1 MDTTSI
7 NRSNRSA
14 VIRASKKGTVITA
27 LLLSFSTTHIH
38 AQSSFDEREGC
49 LNVVNTT
56 VTKATGEYGDDAFS
70 MNYRHERFINEQWSI
85 GAGIGYNYHSKYRLA
100 IVPVFVS
107 STFFF
112 TNTQWAPFINVE
124 LGSFG
129 IIRRGNIDTNTKYST
144 TLKNTDFNLLMSPSI
159 GIKLHLSSHI
169 GLMTSITN
177 ENILLLKIYND
188 KQNAYTNK
196 IISGFGIN
204 IGLFFQIKGW

>member
-1 MDTTSI
+1 MHTTSI
-7 NRSNRSA
+7 NRSNRSTMMQ
-14 VIRASKKGTVITA
+14 ASKTGTVIIA
-27 LLLSFSTTHIH
+27 LLFSFSTSHTH

-56 VTKATGEYGDDAFS
+56 VAKGASEYGDDTFS

-169 GLMTSITN
+169 GLMTSIMN
-177 ENILLLKIYND
+177 ENILLKIYND

-196 IISGFGIN
+196 IISGLGIN

>member
-144 TLKNTDFNLLMSPSI
+144 TLKNTNFNLLMSPSI

-177 ENILLLKIYND
+177 ENILLKVYND
-188 KQNAYTNK
+188 KQNAYTTK
-196 IISGFGIN
+196 IISGLGIN
-204 IGLFFQIKGW
+204 MGLFFQIKGW

>member
-1 MDTTSI
+1 MATTSI

-112 TNTQWAPFINVE
+112 TNTQWASFINVE

-169 GLMTSITN
+169 GLMTSIMN
-177 ENILLLKIYND
+177 ENILLKIYND

-196 IISGFGIN
+196 IISGLGIN

>member
-1 MDTTSI
+1 MATTSI
-7 NRSNRSA
+7 NRSNRSTMMQ
-14 VIRASKKGTVITA
+14 ASKTGTVIIA
-27 LLLSFSTTHIH
+27 LLFSFSTTHIH

-177 ENILLLKIYND
+177 ENILLKVYND
-188 KQNAYTNK
+188 KQNAYTTK
-196 IISGFGIN
+196 VISSLGIN

>member
-1 MDTTSI
+1 MATTSI
-7 NRSNRSA
+7 NWSNRQLCKT
-14 VIRASKKGTVITA
+14 RTVIIA
-27 LLLSFSTTHIH
+27 LLLTLSTTHIH

-56 VTKATGEYGDDAFS
+56 CTKGTSEYGDDTFS
-70 MNYRHERFINEQWSI
+70 MNYQHERFINEQWSI
-85 GAGIGYNYHSKYRLA
+85 GAGIGYNYHSQYRLA

-112 TNTQWAPFINVE
+112 TNTQWAPFVNVQ

-129 IIRRGNIDTNTKYST
+129 IIRKGNIDTNTKYST

-177 ENILLLKIYND
+177 ENILLKIYND
-188 KQNAYTNK
+188 KQSAYSNK
-196 IISGFGIN
+196 VISSLGIN

>member
-1 MDTTSI
+1 MATTSI
-7 NRSNRSA
+7 NRSNRQLC
-14 VIRASKKGTVITA
+14 KTGTVIIA
-27 LLLSFSTTHIH
+27 LLLTLSTTHIH
-38 AQSSFDEREGC
+38 AQSPFDEREGC

-56 VTKATGEYGDDAFS
+56 VTKGTGEYGDDTFS
-70 MNYRHERFINEQWSI
+70 MNYQHERFINEQWSI
-85 GAGIGYNYHSKYRLA
+85 GAGIGYNYHSQYRLA

-112 TNTQWAPFINVE
+112 TNTQWSPFVNVQ

-129 IIRRGNIDTNTKYST
+129 IIRKGNIDTNTKYST

-177 ENILLLKIYND
+177 ENILLKIYND
-188 KQNAYTNK
+188 KQSAYTNK
-196 IISGFGIN
+196 VISSLGIN

>member
-1 MDTTSI
+1 M
-7 NRSNRSA
+7 
-14 VIRASKKGTVITA
+14 RASKKGTVITA

-169 GLMTSITN
+169 GLMTSIMN
-177 ENILLLKIYND
+177 ENILLKIYND

-196 IISGFGIN
+196 IISGLGIN

>member
-85 GAGIGYNYHSKYRLA
+85 GAGIGYNYHSKYR
-100 IVPVFVS
+100 VS
-107 STFFF
+107 RK
-112 TNTQWAPFINVE
+112 TQLHP
-124 LGSFG
+124 SP
-129 IIRRGNIDTNTKYST
+129 
-144 TLKNTDFNLLMSPSI
+144 LM
-159 GIKLHLSSHI
+159 H
-169 GLMTSITN
+169 
-177 ENILLLKIYND
+177 
-188 KQNAYTNK
+188 
-196 IISGFGIN
+196 IIS
-204 IGLFFQIKGW
+204 

>member
-70 MNYRHERFINEQWSI
+70 MNYRHERFITEQWSI
-85 GAGIGYNYHSKYRLA
+85 GAGIGYNYHSQYRLA
-100 IVPVFVS
+100 IVPVFAS

-112 TNTQWAPFINVE
+112 TNTQWAPFVNVQ

-129 IIRRGNIDTNTKYST
+129 IIRKGNIDTKTKYST

-177 ENILLLKIYND
+177 ENILLKVYND

-196 IISGFGIN
+196 IISGLGIN

>member
-14 VIRASKKGTVITA
+14 VIRASKTGTVITV

-124 LGSFG
+124 LGSFS

-177 ENILLLKIYND
+177 ENILLKIYND

>member
-1 MDTTSI
+1 MATTSI
-7 NRSNRSA
+7 NRSNRQLC
-14 VIRASKKGTVITA
+14 KTGTVIIA

-56 VTKATGEYGDDAFS
+56 CTKGTGEHGDDTFS
-70 MNYRHERFINEQWSI
+70 MNYQHERFINEQWSI
-85 GAGIGYNYHSKYRLA
+85 GAGIGYNYHSQYRLA

-112 TNTQWAPFINVE
+112 TNTQWSPFVNVR

-129 IIRRGNIDTNTKYST
+129 IIRKGNIDTNTKYST

-177 ENILLLKIYND
+177 ENTLLKIYND
-188 KQNAYTNK
+188 KQKTYTNK
-196 IISGFGIN
+196 IISSIGIN

>member
-1 MDTTSI
+1 MATTSI
-7 NRSNRSA
+7 NRSNRQLC
-14 VIRASKKGTVITA
+14 KTGTVIIA
-27 LLLSFSTTHIH
+27 LLLTLSTTHIH

-56 VTKATGEYGDDAFS
+56 VTKGTGEYGDDTFS
-70 MNYRHERFINEQWSI
+70 MNYQHERFINEQWSI
-85 GAGIGYNYHSKYRLA
+85 GAGIGYNYHSQYRLA

-112 TNTQWAPFINVE
+112 TNTQWAPFINVQ

-129 IIRRGNIDTNTKYST
+129 IIRKGNIDTNTKYST

-177 ENILLLKIYND
+177 ENILLKIYND
-188 KQNAYTNK
+188 KQKTYTNK
-196 IISGFGIN
+196 IISSIGIN
-204 IGLFFQIKGW
+204 IGIFFQIKGW

>member
-14 VIRASKKGTVITA
+14 VMRASKKGTVITA

-70 MNYRHERFINEQWSI
+70 MNYRHERFINEQWGI

-169 GLMTSITN
+169 ELMTSIMN
-177 ENILLLKIYND
+177 ENILLKIYND

-196 IISGFGIN
+196 IISGLGIN

>member
-1 MDTTSI
+1 MQ
-7 NRSNRSA
+7 
-14 VIRASKKGTVITA
+14 ASKTGTVIIA
-27 LLLSFSTTHIH
+27 LLFSFSTSHTH

-56 VTKATGEYGDDAFS
+56 VAKGASEYGDDTFS

-169 GLMTSITN
+169 GLMTSIMN
-177 ENILLLKIYND
+177 ENILLKIYND

-196 IISGFGIN
+196 IISGLGIN

>member
-1 MDTTSI
+1 MATTSI
-7 NRSNRSA
+7 NRSNRQLC
-14 VIRASKKGTVITA
+14 KTGTVIIA
-27 LLLSFSTTHIH
+27 LLLTLSTTHIH

-56 VTKATGEYGDDAFS
+56 VTKGTGEYGDDSFS
-70 MNYRHERFINEQWSI
+70 MNYQHERFINEQWSI
-85 GAGIGYNYHSKYRLA
+85 GAGIGYNYHSQYRLA

-112 TNTQWAPFINVE
+112 TNTQWAPFVNVQ

-129 IIRRGNIDTNTKYST
+129 IIRKGNIDTNTKYST

-177 ENILLLKIYND
+177 ENILLKIYND
-188 KQNAYTNK
+188 KQSTYTNK
-196 IISGFGIN
+196 VISSLGIN

>member
-1 MDTTSI
+1 MATTSI
-7 NRSNRSA
+7 NRSNRQLC
-14 VIRASKKGTVITA
+14 KTGTVIIA

-56 VTKATGEYGDDAFS
+56 VTKGTGEYGDDTFS
-70 MNYRHERFINEQWSI
+70 MNYQHERFINEQWSI
-85 GAGIGYNYHSKYRLA
+85 GAGIGYNYHSQYRLA
-100 IVPVFVS
+100 IVPVFAS

-112 TNTQWAPFINVE
+112 TNTQWAPFVNVQ

-129 IIRRGNIDTNTKYST
+129 IIRKGNIDTNTKYST

-177 ENILLLKIYND
+177 ENILLKIYND
-188 KQNAYTNK
+188 KQSAYTNK
-196 IISGFGIN
+196 IISSLGIN

>member
-1 MDTTSI
+1 MATTSI
-7 NRSNRSA
+7 NRSNRQLC
-14 VIRASKKGTVITA
+14 KTETVIIA
-27 LLLSFSTTHIH
+27 LLLTLSTTHIH

-56 VTKATGEYGDDAFS
+56 VTKGTGKYGDDTFS
-70 MNYRHERFINEQWSI
+70 MNYQHERFINEQWSI
-85 GAGIGYNYHSKYRLA
+85 GAGIGYNYHSQYRLA
-100 IVPVFVS
+100 IVPVFAS

-112 TNTQWAPFINVE
+112 TNTQWAPFVNVQ

-129 IIRRGNIDTNTKYST
+129 IIRKGNIDTNTKHST

-177 ENILLLKIYND
+177 ENILLKIYND
-188 KQNAYTNK
+188 KQKTYTNK
-196 IISGFGIN
+196 IISSLGIN

>member
-177 ENILLLKIYND
+177 ENILLKIYND

-196 IISGFGIN
+196 IISGLGIN

>member
-85 GAGIGYNYHSKYRLA
+85 GAGIGYNYHSQYRLA

-169 GLMTSITN
+169 GLMTSIMN
-177 ENILLLKIYND
+177 ENILLKIYND

-196 IISGFGIN
+196 IISGLGIN

>member
-1 MDTTSI
+1 MATTSI
-7 NRSNRSA
+7 NRSNRQLC
-14 VIRASKKGTVITA
+14 KTETVIIA
-27 LLLSFSTTHIH
+27 LLLTLSTTHIH

-56 VTKATGEYGDDAFS
+56 VTKGTGEYGDNTFS
-70 MNYRHERFINEQWSI
+70 MNYQHERFITEQWSI
-85 GAGIGYNYHSKYRLA
+85 GAGIGYNYHSQYRLA
-100 IVPVFVS
+100 IVPVFAS

-112 TNTQWAPFINVE
+112 TNTQWAPFVNVQ

-129 IIRRGNIDTNTKYST
+129 IIRKGNIDTNTKHST

-177 ENILLLKIYND
+177 ENILLKIYND
-188 KQNAYTNK
+188 KQKTYTNK
-196 IISGFGIN
+196 IISSLGIN

>member
-1 MDTTSI
+1 MATTSI
-7 NRSNRSA
+7 NWSNRQLCKT
-14 VIRASKKGTVITA
+14 RTVIIA
-27 LLLSFSTTHIH
+27 LLLTLSTTHIH

-56 VTKATGEYGDDAFS
+56 CTKGTSEYGDDTFS
-70 MNYRHERFINEQWSI
+70 MNYQHERFINEQWSI
-85 GAGIGYNYHSKYRLA
+85 GAGIGYNYHSQYRLA

-112 TNTQWAPFINVE
+112 TNTQWAPFVNVQ

-129 IIRRGNIDTNTKYST
+129 IIRKGNIDTNTKYST

-177 ENILLLKIYND
+177 ENILLKVYNN
-188 KQNAYTNK
+188 KQKAYTNE
-196 IISGFGIN
+196 IISSLGIN

>member
-56 VTKATGEYGDDAFS
+56 ITKATGEYGDDAFS

-169 GLMTSITN
+169 GLMTSIMN
-177 ENILLLKIYND
+177 ENILLKIYND

-196 IISGFGIN
+196 IISGLGIN

>member
-1 MDTTSI
+1 MATTSI
-7 NRSNRSA
+7 NWSNRQLCKT
-14 VIRASKKGTVITA
+14 RTVIIA
-27 LLLSFSTTHIH
+27 LLLTLSTTHIH

-56 VTKATGEYGDDAFS
+56 CTKGTSEYGDDTFS
-70 MNYRHERFINEQWSI
+70 MNYQHERFINEQWSI
-85 GAGIGYNYHSKYRLA
+85 GAGIGYNYHSQYRLA

-112 TNTQWAPFINVE
+112 TNTQWAPFVNVQ

-129 IIRRGNIDTNTKYST
+129 IIRKGNIDTNTKYST

-169 GLMTSITN
+169 GFMTSITN
-177 ENILLLKIYND
+177 ENVLLKIYND
-188 KQNAYTNK
+188 KQKTYTNK
-196 IISGFGIN
+196 IISSIGIN

>member
-1 MDTTSI
+1 MATTSI
-7 NRSNRSA
+7 NRSNRQLC
-14 VIRASKKGTVITA
+14 KTGTVIIS
-27 LLLSFSTTHIH
+27 LLLTLSTTHIH

-56 VTKATGEYGDDAFS
+56 CTKGTGKYGDDTFS
-70 MNYRHERFINEQWSI
+70 MNYQHERFINEQWSI
-85 GAGIGYNYHSKYRLA
+85 GAGIGYNYHSQYRLA

-112 TNTQWAPFINVE
+112 TNTQWSPFVNVQ

-129 IIRRGNIDTNTKYST
+129 IVRKGNIDTNTKYST

-177 ENILLLKIYND
+177 ENILLKIYNE
-188 KQNAYTNK
+188 KQSAYTNK
-196 IISGFGIN
+196 VISSLGIN
-204 IGLFFQIKGW
+204 IGIFFQIKGW

>member
-14 VIRASKKGTVITA
+14 VMRASKKGTVITA

-85 GAGIGYNYHSKYRLA
+85 GAGIGYNYHSQYRLA

-169 GLMTSITN
+169 GLMTSIMN
-177 ENILLLKIYND
+177 ENILLKIYND

-196 IISGFGIN
+196 IISGLGIN

>member
-14 VIRASKKGTVITA
+14 VMRASKKATVITA

-70 MNYRHERFINEQWSI
+70 MNYRHERFINEQWGI

-169 GLMTSITN
+169 GLMTSIMN
-177 ENILLLKIYND
+177 ENILLKIYND

-196 IISGFGIN
+196 IISGLGIN

>member
-14 VIRASKKGTVITA
+14 VIRASKTGTVITA

-124 LGSFG
+124 LGSFS

-177 ENILLLKIYND
+177 ENILLKIYND